1 MFALQQRIFFFFSFS
16 SSSSLASIR
25 YLRLS
30 TLCVVVDVLY
40 LFFLSWVW
48 VCFAY
53 SLSLLLFLDVHVHVH
68 DHGRFGRG
76 KLEREREEEGRKTD
90 VAVESVLGEGTSGG
104 EGGERVRLE
113 KPVAIPLNFSFIL
126 FRWRLEGGRGRRRCV
141 GERESEAR
149 ISGQLLY
156 ISFEMT

>member
-1 MFALQQRIFFFFSFS
+1 MFMFMFMIM
-16 SSSSLASIR
+16 
-25 YLRLS
+25 
-30 TLCVVVDVLY
+30 DVLDVE
-40 LFFLSWVW
+40 SWKENEKRKE
-48 VCFAY
+48 
-53 SLSLLLFLDVHVHVH
+53 
-68 DHGRFGRG
+68 GR
-76 KLEREREEEGRKTD
+76 KEGRKTD
-90 VAVESVLGEGTSGG
+90 VAVESVLGEGMSGG

-126 FRWRLEGGRGRRRCV
+126 FRWRLEEGRGRRRCV

>member
-1 MFALQQRIFFFFSFS
+1 M
-16 SSSSLASIR
+16 
-25 YLRLS
+25 
-30 TLCVVVDVLY
+30 
-40 LFFLSWVW
+40 
-48 VCFAY
+48 CFAY

-113 KPVAIPLNFSFIL
+113 KPVCYTIKFFFYLVSMAI
-126 FRWRLEGGRGRRRCV
+126 GGRERETKMCGRE
-141 GERESEAR
+141 GERGENQWSAFIYIIR
-149 ISGQLLY
+149 DDLMPDIS
-156 ISFEMT
+156 SFLSLFFFFLRYLSLTRMLVSSDGMMCEINMILGMNLCE

>member
-1 MFALQQRIFFFFSFS
+1 MFMFMFMIM
-16 SSSSLASIR
+16 
-25 YLRLS
+25 
-30 TLCVVVDVLY
+30 DVL
-40 LFFLSWVW
+40 
-48 VCFAY
+48 
-53 SLSLLLFLDVHVHVH
+53 DVEIWKETRR
-68 DHGRFGRG
+68 GR
-76 KLEREREEEGRKTD
+76 KEGRKTD